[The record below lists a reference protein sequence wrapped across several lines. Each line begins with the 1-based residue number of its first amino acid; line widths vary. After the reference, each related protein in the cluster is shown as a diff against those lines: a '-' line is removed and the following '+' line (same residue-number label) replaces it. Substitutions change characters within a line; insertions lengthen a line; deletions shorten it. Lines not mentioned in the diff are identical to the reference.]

1 MYIIIGGGGDV
12 GYYLTKSLLNQGH
25 EVLLLEKGLA
35 RFQALNDELG
45 QAVVRGDA
53 CEARTMEEVGA
64 SRADVVIAVTGED
77 EDNLVICQVAKK
89 RFKVGRTI
97 ARVNNPKH
105 AEIFQ
110 KLGIDITVSPT
121 RSILSLIEAELPNF
135 RFVQLM
141 TLKNAGLEIV
151 ELRVRQSEKAPQCR
165 IARRSLQCLIE
176 LFPGLSKSPGLEVV
190 PRLTRQYLYRRS
202 SLRESREQEQR
213 RQHHWMPLPSTTV
226 TYLSMGRPVKRST
239 RVLGFGQR
247 TSSQSSF
254 SALPMPS
261 TSRGSWLE
269 RKLPPAVFSLARTEP
284 FTLQR
289 IREPVAAG
297 FAFVPTRLMPIQWL
311 LLSALS

>member
-35 RFQALNDELG
+35 RFQALNEELG

-151 ELRVRQSEKAPQCR
+151 ELRVPA
-165 IARRSLQCLIE
+165 
-176 LFPGLSKSPGLEVV
+176 
-190 PRLTRQYLYRRS
+190 
-202 SLRESREQEQR
+202 ES
-213 RQHHWMPLPSTTV
+213 
-226 TYLSMGRPVKRST
+226 
-239 RVLGFGQR
+239 
-247 TSSQSSF
+247 
-254 SALPMPS
+254 
-261 TSRGSWLE
+261 
-269 RKLPPAVFSLARTEP
+269 
-284 FTLQR
+284 
-289 IREPVAAG
+289 PVAGKLLRDIHLPRSGNLVLIIRDKQFVAPTADTQLLPNDDV
-297 FAFVPTRLMPIQWL
+297 FALVNREGEEELRKVFGTIE
-311 LLSALS
+311 